1 MAAESHSG
9 ADGAGSDPSPRSIA
23 AGTAYEP
30 RAQDIARRLREAI
43 HEGRLKAG
51 QPVRQEAVAEEF
63 GVSRIP
69 VREALRQ
76 LEAEGLVVIRPH
88 SGARVASLDYA
99 ECDEIYKMRERLEP
113 LALAESMAHITDEQV
128 AEAERLAERLATLP
142 NDPPVPWLT
151 ADRELHLA
159 CYAGVATPRLLRT
172 IVGFWN
178 TTQQYRRILLTTFSE
193 HDFALQEAEHL
204 LIVDALAERN
214 PRTGE
219 DVMRAHIDRSR
230 RRLARHRELFD

>member
-1 MAAESHSG
+1 M
-9 ADGAGSDPSPRSIA
+9 
-23 AGTAYEP
+23 P
-30 RAQDIARRLREAI
+30 RAQDIARGLRDAI

-51 QPVRQEAVAEEF
+51 QPVRQEAVAEEY

-76 LEAEGLVVIRPH
+76 LEVEGLVVIRPH

-99 ECDEIYKMRERLEP
+99 ECEEIYKMRERLEP
-113 LALAESMAHITDEQV
+113 LALVESMAHITDEQV
-128 AEAERLAERLATLP
+128 AEAVRLAEQLASLP
-142 NDPPVPWLT
+142 NDPPAAWLK

-159 CYAGVATPRLLRT
+159 CYAGVTTPRLLRT

-193 HDFALQEAEHL
+193 RDFALQEAEHL
-204 LIVDALAERN
+204 LIVDALASRN
-214 PRTGE
+214 VRTGE

-230 RRLARHRELFD
+230 LRLARHRELFD